1 MEPLTTRVQKALL
14 QEFSPREVT
23 VEAARRG
30 RVDGWVISKSF
41 EKLNDDERYQK
52 VWKLIEA
59 SLPEKDR
66 NRILGF
72 FLLTPLEKKFIFDE
86 NFDSLENGRKI
97 KASFSKKKTT
107 SAKRKKAARN

>member
-1 MEPLTTRVQKALL
+1 VQKVLRK
-14 QEFSPREVT
+14 EFSPREIT
-23 VEAARRG
+23 VEAAGRG
-30 RVDGWVISKSF
+30 KVNGWIISKSF

-86 NFDSLENGRKI
+86 NFDFLDNGRKR
-97 KASFSKKKTT
+97 KTS
-107 SAKRKKAARN
+107 SAKKKAAAAARKNGRGKAKRR